1 MALELQLLDLDLAIA
16 KLSEYDKLDKLISN
30 AKFTSFTKTDDEYSL
45 VIDIEQLPNYQF
57 ANKGWKAFKIIGP
70 LDFSLVGILQQV
82 IQPLSENKISIFTIS
97 TFETDYVL
105 VKKEQL
111 KTAIEILG
119 KNFKIYTPKNL

>member
-16 KLSEYDKLDKLISN
+16 RLSEYDKLDKLIAN
-30 AKFTSFTKTDDEYSL
+30 AKFASFTKTEDEYSL
-45 VIDIEQLPNYQF
+45 VIDIEQLPNHQF
-57 ANKGWKAFKIIGP
+57 VNKGWKAFKIIGP

-119 KNFKIYTPKNL
+119 KKFKINTPKNL

>member
-1 MALELQLLDLDLAIA
+1 
-16 KLSEYDKLDKLISN
+16 
-30 AKFTSFTKTDDEYSL
+30 
-45 VIDIEQLPNYQF
+45 
-57 ANKGWKAFKIIGP
+57 
-70 LDFSLVGILQQV
+70 LVGILQQV

-119 KNFKIYTPKNL
+119 KKFKIIIPKNL

>member
-1 MALELQLLDLDLAIA
+1 MDLAIA
-16 KLSEYDKLDKLISN
+16 KLSEYDKLDKFIAN
-30 AKFTSFTKTDDEYSL
+30 AKFASFTKTDDEYSL
-45 VIDIEQLPNYQF
+45 VIDIEQLPNHQF
-57 ANKGWKAFKIIGP
+57 VNKGWKAFKIIGP

-82 IQPLSENKISIFTIS
+82 IQPLSKNKISIFTIS

-119 KNFKIYTPKNL
+119 KKFKINTTKNL